1 MVEFADLS
9 LIARTRLIELAPSI
23 LSADFAHLADQ
34 VRDATAGGGTV
45 IHVDIMDGH
54 FVPNLTVGPPLVRS
68 LRKVTELP
76 LDCHLMI
83 ENPDQFIPEF
93 CEAGANWIS
102 VHQEACVHLN
112 RTLHLIKSHG
122 CLAGVVINPATPVD
136 TLSEVLDLADY
147 ILVMS
152 VNPGFGGQKFIPGSV
167 HKLRQLADLRA
178 QRGLGYRIEVDGG
191 IDLTTVAEV
200 VRAGAEILVAGNAV
214 FGKGDPK
221 INAEK
226 LLRTAVEATL
236 QKV

>member
-45 IHVDIMDGH
+45 IHVDVMDGH